1 MSLDGDLSFESLSN
15 VPVATLQRVRLDL
28 LQVGNVAEAEKLF
41 AACRNEGFFYL
52 DFRHAKSFVPE
63 VVEGIY
69 TLEEEL
75 FNLLEQ
81 EKLRYDVD
89 KLSKMKLNG
98 FVFLQ
103 GLQTHIYRDC
113 SDSCLAR
120 YKPLG
125 RNFGGSKGKL
135 DGFETYSVCPLMS
148 LCVVARRCCEFV

>member
-28 LQVGNVAEAEKLF
+28 LQVGNAAESEKLF

-52 DFRHAKSFVPE
+52 DFQHAKSIIPE

-98 FVFLQ
+98 
-103 GLQTHIYRDC
+103 
-113 SDSCLAR
+113 
-120 YKPLG
+120 
-125 RNFGGSKGKL
+125 
-135 DGFETYSVCPLMS
+135 
-148 LCVVARRCCEFV
+148 